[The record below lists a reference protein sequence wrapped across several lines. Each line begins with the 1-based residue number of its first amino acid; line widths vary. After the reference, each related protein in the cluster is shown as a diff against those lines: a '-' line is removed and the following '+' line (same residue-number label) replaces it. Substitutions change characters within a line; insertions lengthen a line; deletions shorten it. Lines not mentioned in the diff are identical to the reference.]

1 MRITCG
7 SGRKVLLFCEA
18 VAELWRLFYFVIKEV
33 GYKQL

>member
-7 SGRKVLLFCEA
+7 SGRKVFCEA
-18 VAELWRLFYFVIKEV
+18 FAELWRLFYFVITEV